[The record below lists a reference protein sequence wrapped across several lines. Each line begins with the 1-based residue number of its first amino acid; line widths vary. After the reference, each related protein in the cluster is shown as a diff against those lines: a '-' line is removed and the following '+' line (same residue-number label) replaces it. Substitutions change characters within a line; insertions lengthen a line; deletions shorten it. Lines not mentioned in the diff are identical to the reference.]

1 MYIYKIVLIYLIK
14 IDEFNQTFK
23 NLNSNNL
30 WVTNLVYMCYPRFG
44 TTFYFCLKTMK
55 DQNKSFKNIIEV
67 FNFFYL
73 KRDHPS
79 LKKEMKK
86 LQERW
91 ETEREEREKKWR

>member
-1 MYIYKIVLIYLIK
+1 
-14 IDEFNQTFK
+14 
-23 NLNSNNL
+23 
-30 WVTNLVYMCYPRFG
+30 
-44 TTFYFCLKTMK
+44 MK

-86 LQERW
+86 LQER
-91 ETEREEREKKWR
+91 